1 MSEKETR
8 TGLQAIA
15 RWEMEALEAWFAG
28 DTPAASENAA
38 QLPGGIRRHVDQR
51 DRSGL
56 PPVFAPDRAYIG
68 VA

>member
-38 QLPGGIRRHVDQR
+38 QLPGGIRRHVDPAR
-51 DRSGL
+51 PERSTASSSRG
-56 PPVFAPDRAYIG
+56 
-68 VA
+68 